1 MERSAIRDG
10 HSAFA
15 IPGFRCAPSGLRM
28 LVSRILDCF
37 AEPVIGRRFADPLV
51 RNDGESARNNY
62 GVMRGLD
69 PRIHRHRNLSKWMD
83 CRVKPG
89 NDAWGNL

>member
-15 IPGFRCAPSGLRM
+15 IPGFRCAPSGLRT
-28 LVSRILDCF
+28 LVCRILDCF
-37 AEPVIGRRFADPLV
+37 AEPVIGRRFAPTRWFAMTENAL
-51 RNDGESARNNY
+51 ETITASCA
-62 GVMRGLD
+62 GLT
-69 PRIHRHRNLSKWMD
+69 RASIGLHKKHLTKKMD

-89 NDAWGNL
+89 SDG